1 MFTDVEKSENKE
13 MRQPKEND
21 VADSR
26 MIGQSP
32 AHRTRLLRWE
42 SNNVKMQTHPNSGKP
57 TLHSGNHPLP
67 FAIRGLELPNI
78 INSSLSIYLI
88 ACLPS
93 KLTEQLH
100 ILQITSFQ
108 EK

>member
-1 MFTDVEKSENKE
+1 MFTDVEESENKE

-21 VADSR
+21 VTDSR
-26 MIGQSP
+26 MIGQSS
-32 AHRTRLLRWE
+32 AHRTPLLRWK
-42 SNNVKMQTHPNSGKP
+42 SNNVKMPTHPNSGTP
-57 TLHSGNHPLP
+57 NLHSGNHPRP
-67 FAIRGLELPNI
+67 FAIRGLGLPNV
-78 INSSLSIYLI
+78 INGSFSIYLI